1 MKIKFPNCASEIR
14 ELSLQGLEGRS
25 NYPVALLLD
34 ALQKP
39 EADLG
44 LEKPSLLE
52 WRSVAEGRVDHVVL
66 GRGRP
71 GGVWQ
76 SLANDMLTVSLGG
89 WMELP
94 SLPMSDILKG
104 RADVATV
111 SRYYEDYVKLMG
123 LEGQFRNH
131 TVVTGVKQVH
141 YKSPRNSPKLDP
153 GAGQCQVFSFDKD
166 LDIDDISSACSSM
179 TRRRSLSSTSF
190 ESSLFGTSSS
200 PSSAGQEDSDCDNCE
215 HLSVSLSNWDPIIN
229 PSLFGS
235 FMQSGQNSYRQ
246 NSRCPFY
253 GSHTDTLNDISF
265 EVTGYQQEHHDIE
278 AKPFRYITKNVV
290 LATGAAD
297 MPNKLSVPGEDLPFV
312 LHQLSQLNKLI
323 KTGQLAPQSH
333 PVLVV
338 GAGLSAADA
347 IIAAQNHHIEIAHVF
362 RRPVRDPSLIFNR

>member
-1 MKIKFPNCASEIR
+1 MKFSFCASEIR

-52 WRSVAEGRVDHVVL
+52 WRSVEEGRVDHVVL

-76 SLANDMLTVSLGG
+76 SLGNDMLTVSLGG

-111 SRYYEDYVKLMG
+111 SQYYTDYVKLMG

-153 GAGQCQVFSFDKD
+153 GAGQCQVFSFDND

-190 ESSLFGTSSS
+190 ESSLLGTSSSS
-200 PSSAGQEDSDCDNCE
+200 PSSTEQEDSDCDNCE

-235 FMQSGQNSYRQ
+235 FMQSGQNSYRL
-246 NSRCPFY
+246 NSRCPLY
-253 GSHTDTLNDISF
+253 GSHTDTLDDISF

-362 RRPVRDPSLIFNR
+362 RRTVRDPSLIFNR